1 MAGGCV
7 ENITAKTVGEAAAA
21 GDILAREIIDKTG
34 EYLGIGVA
42 NLINVINPDTVVIG
56 GGVSNMGELL
66 LAPLRRAA
74 ERRAIKA
81 AFQKVRIVK
90 AELGSEA
97 GLVGAVC
104 LVLGQV

>member
-1 MAGGCV
+1 M
-7 ENITAKTVGEAAAA
+7 
-21 GDILAREIIDKTG
+21 EIINKTG

-66 LAPLRRAA
+66 LAPLRRAT
-74 ERRAIKA
+74 ELRAIKA
-81 AFQKVRIVK
+81 AFERVRIVE
-90 AELGSEA
+90 AGLGPEA

-104 LVLGQV
+104 VALGAVHSNSDD